1 MYKRQER
8 VRFAYPGG
16 PDVIHDVD
24 LTIPARHSIAIV
36 GETGSGKSTIAKL
49 VTRLMDPT
57 QGRVLLDGVDLRDIR
72 FSSLRERVVL
82 VPQEGFLL
90 DVTLAANVRLGTPEA
105 SDAQIR
111 ATVDDLGLGDWLAS
125 LPAGLATRVG
135 PRGEALSA
143 GVRQLVAIVRAA
155 VADPDLLVLDEATS
169 AVDPGTE
176 LRIARALRSLT
187 RGRTS
192 IAIAH
197 RLSTAEAADTVVVMD
212 GGVVVEQ
219 GPHADLVGRG
229 GRYSALHASWASQ
242 QRHN

>member
-1 MYKRQER
+1 MLGVGTWLAANGRMTLGELLAFLFLVNLFTMPVQQETEILNELQNAVAGWRRVIEIIDTAADVADPGPAGRELARGPVDVRLER

-111 ATVDDLGLGDWLAS
+111 ATVDDLGLGDSVSYTHL
-125 LPAGLATRVG
+125 
-135 PRGEALSA
+135 
-143 GVRQLVAIVRAA
+143 RAH
-155 VADPDLLVLDEATS
+155 ET
-169 AVDPGTE
+169 
-176 LRIARALRSLT
+176 
-187 RGRTS
+187 
-192 IAIAH
+192 
-197 RLSTAEAADTVVVMD
+197 
-212 GGVVVEQ
+212 
-219 GPHADLVGRG
+219 
-229 GRYSALHASWASQ
+229 
-242 QRHN
+242 